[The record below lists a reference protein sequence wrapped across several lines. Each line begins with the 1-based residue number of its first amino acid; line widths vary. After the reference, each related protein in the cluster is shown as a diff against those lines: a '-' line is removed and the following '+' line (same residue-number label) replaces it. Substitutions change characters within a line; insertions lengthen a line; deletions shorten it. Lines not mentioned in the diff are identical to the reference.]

1 VSLRVPR
8 TPTATI
14 ATWMGGDAGRR
25 CVAKK
30 DGRRSAVPVVQN
42 LLDFRKHFDEDFKS
56 IGDLIKAA
64 KIE

>member
-1 VSLRVPR
+1 
-8 TPTATI
+8 
-14 ATWMGGDAGRR
+14 MGGDAGRR